1 MKVLFDTSL
10 LVAAMVEG
18 HPTHGMALPWLQR
31 VKAKL
36 DAGLVAAHTL
46 AELYAILTRLP
57 LNPHIPPA
65 LALQLIQS
73 NVLDTCEVVALS
85 KEDYVTL
92 LSHLVNLGIAGG
104 AVYDALLLHAAWKS
118 GVDQVVTLNA
128 ADFRGVYP
136 ALADKIISPLEDQPT
151 GLKAQIP

>member
-1 MKVLFDTSL
+1 MKILFDTSL

-18 HPTHGMALPWLQR
+18 HPAHGMALPWLQR
-31 VKAKL
+31 VKAKP

-57 LNPHIPPA
+57 VNPRIPPA
-65 LALQLIQS
+65 LALQLIQT
-73 NVLDTCEVVALS
+73 NILATCEVVALS
-85 KEDYVTL
+85 SDDYVTL
-92 LSHLVNLGIAGG
+92 LSHLADLGIAGD
-104 AVYDALLLHAAWKS
+104 AVYDALLLHAAWKT

-128 ADFRGVYP
+128 ADFRRVYP
-136 ALADKIISPLEDQPT
+136 ALADKIISPLEDQPA